1 METGYYALG
10 LEPQF
15 FTAMNKIITPE
26 KGFNLRLMPMWD
38 GAKIDRLDVII
49 EEVNGPCQDIILSVE
64 NAVELRD
71 YLNDLLK

>member
-1 METGYYALG
+1 
-10 LEPQF
+10 
-15 FTAMNKIITPE
+15 
-26 KGFNLRLMPMWD
+26 MWD